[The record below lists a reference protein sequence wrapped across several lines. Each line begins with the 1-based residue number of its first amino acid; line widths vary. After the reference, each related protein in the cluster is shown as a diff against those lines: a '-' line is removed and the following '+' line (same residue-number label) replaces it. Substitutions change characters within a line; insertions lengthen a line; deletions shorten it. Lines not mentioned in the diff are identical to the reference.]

1 MRLAYFVL
9 GSVLLVSTLGSAAVA
24 QNAAVAAAVQPGRHL
39 GQLLSKAL
47 VLRGTLGTQ
56 KIQVNLQP
64 KPDEDGLQGT
74 YFAFGQTQKI
84 LLAGEVQDDDLVM
97 EESRNGQDV
106 SGQWEGSLQGS
117 VISGTW
123 TAPDGSDSKPFVL
136 QLPSP

>member
-1 MRLAYFVL
+1 MRLAHFVL
-9 GSVLLVSTLGSAAVA
+9 SSVLLASAVAPCAFAQSAAVA
-24 QNAAVAAAVQPGRHL
+24 ASAQPGRHL
-39 GQLLSKAL
+39 GALLSRPV

-106 SGQWEGSLQGS
+106 SGQWEGTLQGAA
-117 VISGTW
+117 ITGTW

>member
-1 MRLAYFVL
+1 ML
-9 GSVLLVSTLGSAAVA
+9 SAAGQSAVA
-24 QNAAVAAAVQPGRHL
+24 QNTAMATAVQPGRHL
-39 GQLLSKAL
+39 GALLSKP
-47 VLRGTLGTQ
+47 VVMRGTLGTQ

-74 YFAFGQTQKI
+74 YFVFGQTQKI

-136 QLPSP
+136 QLPVP